1 MILRVKPEV
10 VFLDL
15 GKVRDLTQEVR
26 LLREKKGGRKGSRE
40 DEYGNVKIKIAVPS
54 FGISATRSLSALMVA
69 RPLFGAVYKWLSE
82 QGLNLDGS
90 GPQDQRTL
98 SPQWGAFGEQTE
110 GTVFSGDI

>member
-26 LLREKKGGRKGSRE
+26 LLREKKGGREGSRE
-40 DEYGNVKIKIAVPS
+40 DEYGDVKIKIAAPS
-54 FGISATRSLSALMVA
+54 FGISATRSLSALMAA
-69 RPLFGAVYKWLSE
+69 RLLFGAVYKWLSE

-98 SPQWGAFGEQTE
+98 SPQWGAFGEQAE